1 MIAIYA
7 RQSVERENSVSIETQ
22 IDYCKAVLKPDE
34 KLKDIKIY
42 KDQGASGSNT
52 ERAGFKEMIK
62 DIKNGSVE
70 KVITYKLDR
79 ISRSL
84 NDFVGILQVFK
95 ENGVEFVSSQEA
107 FDTSS
112 VYGDLILKMLIV
124 FAEFERTSIINRV
137 KDAYS
142 KRSEIGLYMGG
153 KRQYGFSL
161 KDDFING
168 IQTKTLVPNEKELK
182 QIIYIFNYYSD
193 SNTSLRSLLHS
204 LEINNIKPLNG
215 SLWTASKLSAI
226 IKNPVY
232 VKADFNVYSYYQ
244 NKGVKI
250 VNDIKTFNGTYGARL
265 YGRTTHN
272 RALNDWSDMKLVLCR
287 HKGIISSD
295 TWLKCQLKLDKNRKL
310 GRSVSNK
317 SSFVSGKIICEQCGS
332 LMTTVKSKKSDNSF
346 RRYFICPQKSH
357 KKICSGCDLTIYADD
372 LENFIDKCIYEKLYQ
387 FKTEYKENSYLTKS
401 NLENIKSYL
410 KHIEEQQNK
419 LSDIILMSHVNKEL
433 LSALNQKALSLSL
446 EKNKILN
453 TLNQLRTKKQPVLN
467 FTQLCQ
473 KWLEAD
479 FNQKKAVCQILIY
492 RIIIFKDGTCE
503 IIWNI

>member
-34 KLKDIKIY
+34 KQKDIKIY
-42 KDQGASGSNT
+42 KDQGASGGNT

-62 DIKNGSVE
+62 DIKTGCIE

-153 KRQYGFSL
+153 RRQYGFSL
-161 KDDFING
+161 KEDFING
-168 IQTKTLVPNEKELK
+168 IQTKTLVPNENELN
-182 QIIYIFNYYSD
+182 QIIYIFNYYSAK
-193 SNTSLRSLLHS
+193 NTSLRSLLEN
-204 LEINNIKPLNG
+204 LNLNNIKPLNG
-215 SLWTASKLSAI
+215 TCWSASKLSTI

-232 VKADFNVYSYYQ
+232 VKADINVYSYYE

-250 VNDIKTFNGTYGARL
+250 INDITSFNGTYGARL

-272 RALNDWSDMKLVLCR
+272 SALTDWSDMKLVLGR
-287 HKGIISSD
+287 HKGVINSD
-295 TWLKCQLKLDKNRKL
+295 IWLKCQLKLDKNKGL
-310 GRSVSNK
+310 GRSISNK
-317 SSFVSGKIICEQCGS
+317 SSFISGKVKCALCGS
-332 LMTTVKSKKSDNSF
+332 LMTTVKSKKSDGSF

-357 KKICSGCDLTIYADD
+357 KKTCSGCDATIYADD

-387 FKTEYKENSYLTKS
+387 LKTEYKKSDYLTKS
-401 NLENIKSYL
+401 NLENIKSHL

-419 LSDIILMSHVNKEL
+419 LADIILNSAVNKEL
-433 LSALNQKALSLSL
+433 LNTLNQKAHALSL
-446 EKNKILN
+446 EKSKILN
-453 TLNQLRTKKQPVLN
+453 TLNQLKTKKQPALN
-467 FTQLCQ
+467 YNLICR
-473 KWLEAD
+473 KWIKAD
-479 FNQKKAVCQILIY
+479 FGQKKAVCQILINNV
-492 RIIIFKDGTCE
+492 IIFKDGTCE